1 MGIFEEPQSD
11 DDFLEDL
18 ADFLAPDEAPAGP
31 DEGKEN
37 GVSAVKQSGQ
47 EVRLRRQAQK
57 RERREKRPSQDL
69 DEETRPSTSK
79 INKSQVR
86 NESQQSDITKAYK
99 GVRLTPKKKEK
110 SSYHMGWLP

>member
-1 MGIFEEPQSD
+1 MDYRKRSLGIFEEPQSD
-11 DDFLEDL
+11 DDFLDDL
-18 ADFLAPDEAPAGP
+18 AGFLAPDEAPAGP

-37 GVSAVKQSGQ
+37 GARRSAKEIS
-47 EVRLRRQAQK
+47 
-57 RERREKRPSQDL
+57 
-69 DEETRPSTSK
+69 RPSTSK
-79 INKSQVR
+79 INKSQAR